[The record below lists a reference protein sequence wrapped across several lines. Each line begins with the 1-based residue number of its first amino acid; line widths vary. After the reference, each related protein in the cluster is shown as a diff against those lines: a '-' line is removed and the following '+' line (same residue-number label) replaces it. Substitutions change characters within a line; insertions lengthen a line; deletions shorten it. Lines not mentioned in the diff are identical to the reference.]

1 MNSAE
6 LHELASKLV
15 QRHVIYCVSGL
26 IEGLVKVSSDLDYK
40 AFYDAFGVDA
50 DEMLNLCQR
59 PDYET
64 AAHDF
69 IFDDADLVDLESI
82 ADDNGDWES
91 ILEEAVPEIKEV
103 VEETDDASTTYYT
116 YEGADE
122 RFEDKD
128 EAKDSAIESVMPDI
142 REAVWKIT
150 SDYESICTNHGL
162 DYEYTDVY
170 EHWIVSYWLS
180 RRLAEKGEVT
190 GEVCGLTV
198 WGRCTTG
205 QHISCD
211 GVIET
216 IAMENV

>member
-40 AFYDAFGVDA
+40 ALYDAFGVDA

-150 SDYESICTNHGL
+150 SDYESICINHGL

>member
-40 AFYDAFGVDA
+40 ALYDAFGVDA
-50 DEMLNLCQR
+50 DKMFNLCQR

-103 VEETDDASTTYYT
+103 VEETDDVSTTYYT

-150 SDYESICTNHGL
+150 SDYESICTNHDL

-180 RRLAEKGEVT
+180 RRLAEKGEIT